1 MKNILLTLL
10 AVCSLSIVQAQLKKD
25 PVAWT
30 FTVSKKS
37 ADTYVVTAS
46 AKVPKPWHIYSQNTP
61 AGGPVPTSIKF
72 KANPLV
78 TIVGSAKE
86 NGKMQKVFDEN
97 FGVDV
102 LYYSNELVLSQ
113 EVKVKNKVKTTISG
127 TVEYMVCDDKECLP
141 PTRKSFEVNLQ

>member
-1 MKNILLTLL
+1 MKNLFLSLVAI
-10 AVCSLSIVQAQLKKD
+10 CSISFVQAQLKKD
-25 PVAWT
+25 PVTWT

-46 AKVPKPWHIYSQNTP
+46 AQVPKPWHIYSQNTP
-61 AGGPVPTSIKF
+61 AGGPVPTSVKF

-78 TIVGSAKE
+78 TLVGKTKE
-86 NGKMQKVFDEN
+86 AGKMQKVYDEN

-113 EVKVKNKVKTTISG
+113 EVKVKNKVKTTLSG

-141 PTRKSFEVNLQ
+141 PTRKTFEVSLQ

>member
-1 MKNILLTLL
+1 MKNIFLTLFL
-10 AVCSLSIVQAQLKKD
+10 VVSFSLVQAQLKKD

-30 FTVSKKS
+30 FSVSKKS
-37 ADTYVVTAS
+37 ADTYIVTAS
-46 AKVPKPWHIYSQNTP
+46 AQVPKPWHIYSQNTP

-72 KANPLV
+72 KTNPLV
-78 TIVGSAKE
+78 TLVGKPKE
-86 NGKMQKVFDEN
+86 VGKMQKVYDEN

-141 PTRKSFEVNLQ
+141 PTRKTFEVSLQ